1 MNEISCDKKEKIEKI
16 NSQILGDFKLMSIS
30 SHTVQKN
37 YVNMHLLEI
46 SIESRFSSGNI
57 IGGSPIY
64 ISTIHN
70 YCV

>member
-46 SIESRFSSGNI
+46 SIESRFSLMGI
-57 IGGSPIY
+57 
-64 ISTIHN
+64 
-70 YCV
+70 